1 MILSR
6 YHYDTKLT
14 EEECGRYV
22 KSSYKGIRSE
32 MISIV
37 SFMTTFEANDIFKAV
52 LLIAKSC
59 LEPKIKLPNQGR
71 SIQIHYTLRRTN
83 LTARMTYKNDA
94 FVNKVHPINP
104 LETFFTTTLRGVT
117 VNLKYFLLI

>member
-1 MILSR
+1 MIISR

-37 SFMTTFEANDIFKAV
+37 SFMTTSEAIDIFKAV

-59 LEPKIKLPNQGR
+59 LEPKIKFPNQGR
-71 SIQIHYTLRRTN
+71 SIQIHLTLRRTN
-83 LTARMTYKNDA
+83 LTSKMTYKNDA
-94 FVNKVHPINP
+94 FVNEVHPINP
-104 LETFFTTTLRGVT
+104 LETFLQQ
-117 VNLKYFLLI
+117 L